1 MGIAPFNNYVLLV
14 GSECRREVGGHRAA
28 SDSCAEVHGNG
39 VVVGHFVVGVY
50 GKPERQVF
58 AFHIGVAEHDFT
70 GVFGILVFGKGGR
83 SEAYVNVTHQF
94 A

>member
-1 MGIAPFNNYVLLV
+1 MAPR
-14 GSECRREVGGHRAA
+14 CRREVGGHRAA

-58 AFHIGVAEHDFT
+58 CLPYRRCRRDLPVYSAYGFR
-70 GVFGILVFGKGGR
+70 KGGG